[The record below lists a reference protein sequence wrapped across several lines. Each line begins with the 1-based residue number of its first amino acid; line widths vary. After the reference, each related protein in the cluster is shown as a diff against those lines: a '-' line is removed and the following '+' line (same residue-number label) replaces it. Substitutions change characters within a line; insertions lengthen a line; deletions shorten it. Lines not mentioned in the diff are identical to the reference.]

1 MATHLLNL
9 LLVADQS
16 QGLLSNLSDA
26 RAGAISLVGL
36 TAVFAGL
43 LLIMLFMHGLAYAT
57 RSKEMP
63 AAAPP
68 PEAREP
74 QPEATPEPVA
84 EEPFV
89 APVLVGPL
97 SLPAA
102 ALAAVHVAR
111 SLFEGGR
118 FPLGEERTVTVDG
131 RTHAVEL
138 VSVGLATVALVDGT
152 RVVFYRTRV
161 ARNGLAA

>member
-43 LLIMLFMHGLAYAT
+43 LLIMLGLAYAT

-102 ALAAVHVAR
+102 ALAAFHVAR